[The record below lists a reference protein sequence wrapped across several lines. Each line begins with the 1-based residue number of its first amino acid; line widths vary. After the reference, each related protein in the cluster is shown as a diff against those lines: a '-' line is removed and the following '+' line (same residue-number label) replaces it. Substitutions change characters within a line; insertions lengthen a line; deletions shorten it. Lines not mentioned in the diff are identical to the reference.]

1 MFNQS
6 VRSNEIISYTNVLL
20 IAKMNIDSSPKLISF
35 SFSDVRAACCLSV
48 VETVVKTMQTN
59 IINCQPKNFGTLQKN
74 VK

>member
-1 MFNQS
+1 M
-6 VRSNEIISYTNVLL
+6 NV
-20 IAKMNIDSSPKLISF
+20 DCSPKLIGF

-59 IINCQPKNFGTLQKN
+59 IINGQPKNFGTLQKN